1 MFTAG
6 KMSKQGSGSVMSSLC
21 RAQTRAASYQ
31 GPRGEKHSAMFC
43 KARATMPP
51 TGHKHA
57 DTHKDELSFAPVLS
71 PDLDP
76 VKLFFIQKKNF
87 PKTSHLLT
95 KLESRTFINIIY
107 FKNLKNECNT
117 L

>member
-1 MFTAG
+1 
-6 KMSKQGSGSVMSSLC
+6 MSSLC

-31 GPRGEKHSAMFC
+31 GPPGEKHSAMFC
-43 KARATMPP
+43 KAQATMPP

-57 DTHKDELSFAPVLS
+57 DTHKDELSFAPVLN

-76 VKLFFIQKKNF
+76 IKLFFIQKKTF
-87 PKTSHLLT
+87 QKHLLT
-95 KLESRTFINIIY
+95 KLESRTYINIIY
-107 FKNLKNECNT
+107 LKNLKNESNT